1 MFGLTKLI
9 TVVILPPFNVLIL
22 WLLSLLFSVLHYK
35 KLSRLCALLGL
46 TILYIFSLPYTS
58 HKIEDSLVIED
69 KLSLADYQQA
79 QAIVLLG
86 GGLRDSKELYDK
98 LTVSAIPLERVRYAA
113 YLQKQTQLLLLITG
127 SSPKGISEAQIMANE
142 LNTFFSVPTTWVEGK
157 ARTTKENA
165 LFSREILE
173 KEGIKRVIVV
183 TNQWHM
189 QRAKLL
195 FEQQGFDVLP
205 ASVGHGISP
214 QSYGLNVMYF
224 IPQAGALN
232 KNMLLLKEWLGYW
245 KEK

>member
-1 MFGLTKLI
+1 M
-9 TVVILPPFNVLIL
+9 
-22 WLLSLLFSVLHYK
+22 
-35 KLSRLCALLGL
+35 
-46 TILYIFSLPYTS
+46 
-58 HKIEDSLVIED
+58 
-69 KLSLADYQQA
+69 
-79 QAIVLLG
+79 
-86 GGLRDSKELYDK
+86 
-98 LTVSAIPLERVRYAA
+98 SAIPLERVRYAA
-113 YLQKQTQLLLLITG
+113 YLQKQTQLPLLITG

-142 LNTFFSVPTTWVEGK
+142 LNTFFSVPTTWVESK

-195 FEQQGFDVLP
+195 FEQQGFEVLP

>member
-1 MFGLTKLI
+1 M
-9 TVVILPPFNVLIL
+9 LIL
-22 WLLSLLFSVLHYK
+22 WLLSLLFSALHYK

-46 TILYIFSLPYTS
+46 TILSIFSLPYTS
-58 HKIEDSLVIED
+58 HKLEDSLVIED

-113 YLQKQTQLLLLITG
+113 YLQKQTQLPLLITG

-142 LNTFFSVPTTWVEGK
+142 LNTFFSVPTTWVESK

-195 FEQQGFDVLP
+195 FEQQGFEVLP

-224 IPQAGALN
+224 IPQAGAMN

>member
-69 KLSLADYQQA
+69 KLGLADYQQA

-113 YLQKQTQLLLLITG
+113 YLQKQTQLPLLITG

-142 LNTFFSVPTTWVEGK
+142 LNAFFSVPTTWVEGK

-195 FEQQGFDVLP
+195 FEQQGFEVLP

>member
-113 YLQKQTQLLLLITG
+113 YLQKQTQLPLLITG

-189 QRAKLL
+189 
-195 FEQQGFDVLP
+195 
-205 ASVGHGISP
+205 
-214 QSYGLNVMYF
+214 
-224 IPQAGALN
+224 
-232 KNMLLLKEWLGYW
+232 
-245 KEK
+245 

>member
-1 MFGLTKLI
+1 MFGLTKII

-113 YLQKQTQLLLLITG
+113 YLQKQTQLPLLITG

-142 LNTFFSVPTTWVEGK
+142 LNTFFSVPTTWVESK

-195 FEQQGFDVLP
+195 FEQQGFEVLP

>member
-98 LTVSAIPLERVRYAA
+98 LTVSAIPLECVRYAA
-113 YLQKQTQLLLLITG
+113 YLQKQTQLPLLITG

-142 LNTFFSVPTTWVEGK
+142 LNAFFSVPTTWVEGK

-195 FEQQGFDVLP
+195 FEQQGFEVLP

>member
-9 TVVILPPFNVLIL
+9 TVVILPPFNVLL
-22 WLLSLLFSVLHYK
+22 WLLSLLFSALHYK

-46 TILYIFSLPYTS
+46 TILSIFSLPYTS
-58 HKIEDSLVIED
+58 HKLEDSLVIED

-113 YLQKQTQLLLLITG
+113 YLQKQTQLPLLITG

-142 LNTFFSVPTTWVEGK
+142 LNTFFSVPTTWVESK

-195 FEQQGFDVLP
+195 FEQQGFEVLP

>member
-22 WLLSLLFSVLHYK
+22 WFLSLLFSVLHYK
-35 KLSRLCALLGL
+35 KLSRLCAFLGL
-46 TILYIFSLPYTS
+46 TILYVFSLPYTS
-58 HKIEDSLVIED
+58 NKIEDSLVIED
-69 KLSLADYQQA
+69 NLSLADYQQA

-86 GGLRDSKELYDK
+86 GGVRDSKELYDK
-98 LTVSAIPLERVRYAA
+98 LTVSAVPLERVRYAA
-113 YLQKQTQLLLLITG
+113 YLQKQTQLPLLITG

-142 LNTFFSVPTTWVEGK
+142 LNTFFSVPTTWIEGK

-173 KEGIKRVIVV
+173 KEGIHKIIVV

-195 FEQQGFDVLP
+195 FEQQGFEVLP

>member
-22 WLLSLLFSVLHYK
+22 WLLSLLFSALHYK

-46 TILYIFSLPYTS
+46 TILSIFSLPYTS

-113 YLQKQTQLLLLITG
+113 YLQKQTQLPLLITG

-142 LNTFFSVPTTWVEGK
+142 LNTFFSVPTTWVESK

-195 FEQQGFDVLP
+195 FEQQGFEVLP

>member
-22 WLLSLLFSVLHYK
+22 WLLSLLFSALHYK

-46 TILYIFSLPYTS
+46 TILSIFSLPYTS
-58 HKIEDSLVIED
+58 HKLEDSLVIED

-113 YLQKQTQLLLLITG
+113 YLQKQTQLPLLITG

-142 LNTFFSVPTTWVEGK
+142 LNTFFSVPTTWVESK

-195 FEQQGFDVLP
+195 FEQQGFEVLP

-224 IPQAGALN
+224 IPQAGAMN

>member
-22 WLLSLLFSVLHYK
+22 WLLSLLFSALHYK

-46 TILYIFSLPYTS
+46 TILSIFSLPYTS
-58 HKIEDSLVIED
+58 HKLEDSLVIED

-113 YLQKQTQLLLLITG
+113 YLQKQTQLPLLITG

-142 LNTFFSVPTTWVEGK
+142 LNTFFSVPTTWVESK

-195 FEQQGFDVLP
+195 FEQQGFEVLP

-224 IPQAGALN
+224 IPEAGALN

>member
-22 WLLSLLFSVLHYK
+22 WLLSLLFSALHYK

-46 TILYIFSLPYTS
+46 TILSIFSLPYTS

-113 YLQKQTQLLLLITG
+113 YLQKQTQLPLLITG

-142 LNTFFSVPTTWVEGK
+142 LNTFFSVPTTWVESK

-195 FEQQGFDVLP
+195 FEQQGFEVLP

-224 IPQAGALN
+224 IPQAGAMN

>member
-22 WLLSLLFSVLHYK
+22 WLLSLLFSALHYK

-46 TILYIFSLPYTS
+46 TILSIFSLPYTS
-58 HKIEDSLVIED
+58 HKLEDSLVIED

-113 YLQKQTQLLLLITG
+113 YLQKQTQLPLLITG

-142 LNTFFSVPTTWVEGK
+142 LNTFFSVPTTWVESK

-195 FEQQGFDVLP
+195 FEQQGFEVLP

-232 KNMLLLKEWLGYW
+232 KNMLLIKEWLGYW

>member
-113 YLQKQTQLLLLITG
+113 YLQKQTQLPLLITG

-142 LNTFFSVPTTWVEGK
+142 LNTFFSVPTTWVGGK

-195 FEQQGFDVLP
+195 FEQQGFEVLP

>member
-1 MFGLTKLI
+1 MFGLTKII

-113 YLQKQTQLLLLITG
+113 YLQKQTQLPLLITG

-195 FEQQGFDVLP
+195 FEQQGFEVLP
-205 ASVGHGISP
+205 TSVGHGISP

>member
-46 TILYIFSLPYTS
+46 TILSIFSLPYTS

-113 YLQKQTQLLLLITG
+113 YLQKQTQLPLLITG

-195 FEQQGFDVLP
+195 FEQQGFEVLP

>member
-22 WLLSLLFSVLHYK
+22 WLLSLLFSALHYK

-46 TILYIFSLPYTS
+46 TILSIFSLPYTS
-58 HKIEDSLVIED
+58 HKLEDSLVIED

-113 YLQKQTQLLLLITG
+113 YLQKQTQLPLLITG

-195 FEQQGFDVLP
+195 FEQQGFEVLP

>member
-22 WLLSLLFSVLHYK
+22 WLLSLLFSALHYK

-46 TILYIFSLPYTS
+46 TILSIFSLPYTS
-58 HKIEDSLVIED
+58 HKLEDSLVIED

-113 YLQKQTQLLLLITG
+113 YLQKQTQLPLLITG

-142 LNTFFSVPTTWVEGK
+142 LNTFFSVPTTWVESK

-195 FEQQGFDVLP
+195 FEQQGFEVLP

>member
-46 TILYIFSLPYTS
+46 TILSIFSLPYTS
-58 HKIEDSLVIED
+58 HKLEDSLVIED

-113 YLQKQTQLLLLITG
+113 YLQKQTQLPLLITG

-142 LNTFFSVPTTWVEGK
+142 LNTFFSVPTTWVESK

-195 FEQQGFDVLP
+195 FEQQGFEVLP

>member
-22 WLLSLLFSVLHYK
+22 WLLSLLFSVLHYR

-113 YLQKQTQLLLLITG
+113 YLQKQTQLPLLITG

-142 LNTFFSVPTTWVEGK
+142 LTAFFSVPTTWVEGK

-195 FEQQGFDVLP
+195 FEQQGFEVLP

>member
-1 MFGLTKLI
+1 
-9 TVVILPPFNVLIL
+9 
-22 WLLSLLFSVLHYK
+22 
-35 KLSRLCALLGL
+35 
-46 TILYIFSLPYTS
+46 
-58 HKIEDSLVIED
+58 
-69 KLSLADYQQA
+69 
-79 QAIVLLG
+79 
-86 GGLRDSKELYDK
+86 
-98 LTVSAIPLERVRYAA
+98 
-113 YLQKQTQLLLLITG
+113 
-127 SSPKGISEAQIMANE
+127 MANE
-142 LNTFFSVPTTWVEGK
+142 LNTFFSVPTTWVESK

-195 FEQQGFDVLP
+195 FEQQGFEVLP

>member
-1 MFGLTKLI
+1 MFGLTKII

-46 TILYIFSLPYTS
+46 TILSIFSLPYTS
-58 HKIEDSLVIED
+58 HKLEDSLVIED

-113 YLQKQTQLLLLITG
+113 YLQKQTQLPLLITG

-142 LNTFFSVPTTWVEGK
+142 LNTFFSVPTTWVESK

-195 FEQQGFDVLP
+195 FEQQGFEVLP